1 MDYSSLMNRNMDTQ
15 RAIGALGA
23 LAQETRLQ
31 VFRVLVKAGPK
42 GLAAGAIAEALGIPS
57 PTLSFHLQQLNYSG
71 LVTKRRES
79 RSLIYSV
86 SIEGMNMLMG
96 FLMDDCCGGKPELC
110 KPGRVNVARGSS
122 AKTTGKAVRQNLRKR
137 AY

>member
-1 MDYSSLMNRNMDTQ
+1 MDAEH
-15 RAIGALGA
+15 AIGALRA
-23 LAQETRLQ
+23 LAQDTRLRI
-31 VFRVLVKAGPK
+31 FRVLVKAGPE
-42 GLAAGAIAEALGIPS
+42 GLAAGAIAGALGVPS
-57 PTLSFHLQQLNYSG
+57 PTLSFHLQQLNYAG

-86 SIEGMNMLMG
+86 SIDGMNALMG
-96 FLMDDCCGGKPELC
+96 FLMDDCCGGRPELC

-122 AKTTGKAVRQNLRKR
+122 IKETGKSARQNSRKR